1 MLTHASL
8 VAAVTATAAARP
20 VAPDAV
26 YGYPF
31 PLCHVAGYNVLLHH
45 HHRRPVVLLPGFSPT
60 VVCEAIARHRIT
72 TISLAP
78 TMVAS
83 LIDDP
88 ARSSADLSS
97 LRTVSYGASAMP
109 TEVLRL
115 AVERLG
121 CDFTQGYGMTELS
134 GNAVFLG
141 AEEHRRALSDQ
152 PHLLGAA
159 GRPAPGVD
167 LRILDDGE
175 IAVRAA
181 QVMAGYW
188 EDEEA
193 TASSFAE
200 GGWFRTGDIGRLDGD
215 GNLYVIDRKKDV
227 IVTGGENV
235 SSIEVEDCLHG
246 HPDVA
251 DVAVIGVPHE
261 RWGETVLALVVPR
274 EGRHVDGADLIAF
287 ARDRMAGFKCPTAIE
302 VREALP
308 RTATG
313 KIQKFKLRAPYW
325 AERPEARP
333 RAAAPP
339 S

>member
-1 MLTHASL
+1 
-8 VAAVTATAAARP
+8 
-20 VAPDAV
+20 
-26 YGYPF
+26 
-31 PLCHVAGYNVLLHH
+31 VAGYNVLLHH

-235 SSIEVEDCLHG
+235 ASREVEDVLHA
-246 HPDVA
+246 HPSVA
-251 DVAVIGVPHE
+251 TAAVVGVPDRTWGE
-261 RWGETVLALVVPR
+261 RVAAFVVPRAGETVDVGALDAFVRQRLAGYKVPR
-274 EGRHVDGADLIAF
+274 LWEVVAELPTNAGGKVLKREL
-287 ARDRMAGFKCPTAIE
+287 RDRLSHQAG
-302 VREALP
+302 
-308 RTATG
+308 
-313 KIQKFKLRAPYW
+313 Q
-325 AERPEARP
+325 
-333 RAAAPP
+333 